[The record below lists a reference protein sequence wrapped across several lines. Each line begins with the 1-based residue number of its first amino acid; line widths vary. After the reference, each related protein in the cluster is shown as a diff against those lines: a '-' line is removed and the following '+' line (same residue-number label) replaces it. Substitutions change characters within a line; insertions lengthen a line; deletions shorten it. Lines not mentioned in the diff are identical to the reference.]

1 MERKAG
7 ALMGMSIA
15 LLLLSGCAGYQEVS
29 FKGIT
34 DMEVQRMD
42 AEGVQAR
49 VQVTLENPN
58 PFRIHV
64 IDPDVDLFLNDV
76 YIGKASLDSALVLD
90 KRSER
95 TYAVPLHASFGG
107 HGAQAM
113 GAMLAAAL
121 TGKAT
126 LRAKGSVAGRA
137 FLLRKRFPF
146 EEERSFDLGQ

>member
-1 MERKAG
+1 MERKVVG
-7 ALMGMSIA
+7 VTGVVLA
-15 LLLLSGCAGYQEVS
+15 LLLLSGCAGYQDVA

-42 AEGVQAR
+42 AQGVQAR
-49 VQVTLENPN
+49 VHVTLENPN

-113 GAMLAAAL
+113 GAMLTAAL

-126 LRAKGSVAGRA
+126 LRAKGSVAGRV
-137 FLLRKRFPF
+137 FLVRKRFPF
-146 EEERSFDLGQ
+146 EEERSFDLGR

>member
-7 ALMGMSIA
+7 GLAALA
-15 LLLLSGCAGYQEVS
+15 LVLLLLSSCAGYQEVA

-34 DMEVQRMD
+34 DMELERLD
-42 AEGVQAR
+42 AQGVQAR
-49 VQVTLENPN
+49 VHVTLENPN

-64 IDPDVDLFLNDV
+64 LDPDVDLFLNEV
-76 YIGKASLDSALVLD
+76 YIGKATLDSALVLD

-113 GAMLAAAL
+113 GAMLTAAL

-137 FLLRKRFPF
+137 FLVRKRFPF
-146 EEERSFDLGQ
+146 EEERSFDLAR